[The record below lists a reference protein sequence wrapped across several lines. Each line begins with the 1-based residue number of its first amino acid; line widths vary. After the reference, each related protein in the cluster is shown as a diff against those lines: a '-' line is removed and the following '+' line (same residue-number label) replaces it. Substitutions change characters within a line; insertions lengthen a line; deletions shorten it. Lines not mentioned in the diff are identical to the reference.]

1 MNAFTAADHTS
12 YPFATT
18 NQKDF
23 KNLLSV
29 YLDATLHPLLKEDD
43 FAQEGWRIGSEN
55 PQVAA
60 SAGEGQE
67 SNGSLV
73 FKGVVYNEMK
83 GQMSDASY
91 LYYIRFQDH
100 IFPAIHNSGG
110 DPQKMTDL
118 TYNDLKNYH
127 ASHYHPSNA
136 KFFTYGNMPLADHL
150 EVVGSRLE
158 AFGPIQTDK
167 NIKVPVSLDNG
178 PLYYTV
184 KGPTDPLVDKEMQ
197 YKTSVSWLLGD
208 TSDVIESFSLKIIF
222 SLLLDGYGSPLYRS
236 LIETGLGPDWSSNTG
251 YDDGGKIGIFSVGL
265 SGVREA
271 DVSKVKEAIDTTL
284 VDVYS
289 NGFDKGK
296 VEGML
301 HQLELGLRHKTA
313 NFGMTVL
320 QRLQPGWF
328 NGEDPLEA
336 LAWNDTVAAFKAKY
350 AKKGYLEGLLKKYL
364 LNDRAL
370 IFTMEPSLT
379 YGDELAAEETYR
391 LDSKLLEAARNDA
404 DGDKAEEQFFKFF
417 KRDRLLAEAQKNA
430 RDQDLSCLPS
440 VSVQDIPR
448 RALKKSVRTSLLD
461 DVQIQWRETNTN
473 GLTYFRAINLLEGL
487 PQELR
492 MLIPLFTECILRLG
506 TKDKPMEELED
517 MIKLKTGG
525 IGASYFSSTS
535 PHDIHQSTEGIS
547 LSGYALDANIPAM
560 YELLRIVLHE
570 TDFNGTEA
578 ESQIRQLLQTGAA
591 GALDAVASSG
601 NSYARQYAEAGL
613 TPHGALSEQ
622 IGGLTQIQY
631 RASLAQR
638 HPSEGL
644 SDVVTKLRAIQDFA
658 ISKSSNFRAA
668 ITCGH
673 DSVSN
678 NEAAFSKFL
687 SDMPAPTSPNTSKY
701 QSTTDSIKSKT
712 FFPLPYQVYYSAL
725 ALRTVPYSDGSGAPL
740 QILSQLLTHK
750 HLHHEIREKGGA
762 YGGGAYSRGLS
773 GHFGM
778 YSYRDPNP
786 ENTLQIMKDAGR
798 WAYEKQFS
806 DQDIEEAKLSVFQSV
821 DAPENLS
828 EEGMTRFLSGVDED
842 MEQKKREELLDVTKA
857 DVRNVA
863 QKFLI
868 DGMAGAK
875 VAVIGERQDWLLR
888 EDEGW
893 DVKTLQMAEATPND
907 DDEQQSVAP

>member
-23 KNLLSV
+23 RNLLSV

-43 FAQEGWRIGSEN
+43 FAQEGWRIGPGN
-55 PQVAA
+55 PQAVVGT
-60 SAGEGQE
+60 GEGE
-67 SNGSLV
+67 DPKDKLV

-91 LYYIRFQDH
+91 LYYTRFQDH

-118 TYNDLKNYH
+118 TYNDLKTYH
-127 ASHYHPSNA
+127 TSHYHPSNA

-150 EVVGSRLE
+150 EVLGSHLE
-158 AFGPIQTDK
+158 AFRAIQTDK
-167 NIKVPVSLDNG
+167 NIKVPVSLENG
-178 PLYYTV
+178 PLYSTV

-197 YKTSVSWLLGD
+197 YKTSVSWLLGN
-208 TSDVIESFSLKIIF
+208 TSDILESFSLKIIF
-222 SLLLDGYGSPLYRS
+222 SLLLDGYGSPLYRG

-271 DVSKVKEAIDTTL
+271 DVPKVREAINATL
-284 VDVYS
+284 ADVYS

-364 LNDRAL
+364 LNDRTL

-379 YGDELAAEETYR
+379 YGNELVAEESER
-391 LDSKLLEAARNDA
+391 LASKVSEVSRNL
-404 DGDKAEEQFFKFF
+404 GDKAEEHFS
-417 KRDRLLAEAQKNA
+417 KRDRLLVEAQAKA
-430 RDQDLSCLPS
+430 RDEDLSCLPS

-448 RALKKSVRTSLLD
+448 RARKKSVRNSSLD
-461 DVQIQWRETNTN
+461 GVQIQWRETNTN

-487 PQELR
+487 SQELR

-506 TKDKPMEELED
+506 TKDKSMEELED

-535 PHDIHQSTEGIS
+535 PHDIHHSTEGMS

-570 TDFNGTEA
+570 TNFDGTEA

-613 TPHGALSEQ
+613 TTHGALNEQ

-644 SDVVTKLRAIQDFA
+644 GDIIAKLRAIQDFA

-678 NEAAFSKFL
+678 NEAALNRFVSNL
-687 SDMPAPTSPNTSKY
+687 PALTNPSTSRY
-701 QSTTDSIKSKT
+701 QSAADVMSSKT

-725 ALRTVPYSDGSGAPL
+725 ALRTVPYSNRSGASL

-773 GHFGM
+773 GNFGM

-786 ENTLQIMKDAGR
+786 QNTLKIMEESGR
-798 WAYEKQFS
+798 WAYEKEFS
-806 DQDIEEAKLSVFQSV
+806 DQDLEEAKLSVFQSV
-821 DAPENLS
+821 DAPESLS
-828 EEGMTRFLSGVDED
+828 DEGMTRFLSGVDED
-842 MEQKKREELLDVTKA
+842 MEQKKREELLDVTKV
-857 DVRNVA
+857 DVRNMA
-863 QKFLI
+863 QKYLI

-875 VAVIGERQDWLLR
+875 VAVLGEQQDWLH
-888 EDEGW
+888 EAGGW
-893 DVKTLQMAEATPND
+893 DIKALQMVEA
-907 DDEQQSVAP
+907 A

>member
-18 NQKDF
+18 NRKDF

-43 FAQEGWRIGSEN
+43 FAQEGWRIGPGN
-55 PQVAA
+55 PQAA
-60 SAGEGQE
+60 ADTAEGEQ
-67 SNGSLV
+67 SKDKLV

-91 LYYIRFQDH
+91 LYYTRFQDH

-118 TYNDLKNYH
+118 TYNDLKTYH
-127 ASHYHPSNA
+127 TSHYHPSNA

-150 EVVGSRLE
+150 EVIGSQLE
-158 AFGPIQTDK
+158 AFHQIQTDK
-167 NIKVPVSLDNG
+167 NIKIPVSLDNG

-208 TSDVIESFSLKIIF
+208 TSDTLESFSLKIIF

-251 YDDGGKIGIFSVGL
+251 YDDSGKIGIFSVGL
-265 SGVREA
+265 NGVREA
-271 DVSKVKEAIDTTL
+271 DVWKIKEAIKATL
-284 VDVYS
+284 LDVHS
-289 NGFDKGK
+289 NGFNEGK
-296 VEGML
+296 VEGIL

-350 AKKGYLEGLLKKYL
+350 SKKGYLEGLLKKYL
-364 LNDRAL
+364 LNDRTL
-370 IFTMEPSLT
+370 TFTMEPSVT
-379 YGDELAAEETYR
+379 YGDELAAEESER
-391 LDSKLLEAARNDA
+391 LASKVSEVSRNVA
-404 DGDKAEEQFFKFF
+404 GSDKAEEQFS
-417 KRDRLLAEAQKNA
+417 KRESLLVEAQENA

-448 RALKKSVRTSLLD
+448 KTQKKSVRTSSLD

-492 MLIPLFTECILRLG
+492 MLIPLYTECILRLG

-535 PHDIHQSTEGIS
+535 PHDIHHSTEGIS

-570 TDFNGTEA
+570 TDFDGAEA
-578 ESQIRQLLQTGAA
+578 ESQIRQLLQTSAT

-631 RASLAQR
+631 RSSLAQR

-644 SDVVTKLRAIQDFA
+644 GDVITKLKAIQDFA

-673 DSVSN
+673 DSISK

-687 SDMPAPTSPNTSKY
+687 SDMPALTSPSTFRH
-701 QSTTDSIKSKT
+701 QSSTDLIKSKT

-725 ALRTVPYSDGSGAPL
+725 ALRTVPYSNGSGAPL

-762 YGGGAYSRGLS
+762 YGGGAYSRGLGGS
-773 GHFGM
+773 FGM

-786 ENTLQIMKDAGR
+786 KNTLKIMEDAGR
-798 WAYEKQFS
+798 WAFEKKFS

-821 DAPENLS
+821 DAPESLS
-828 EEGMTRFLSGVDED
+828 DEGMTRFLSGVDED
-842 MEQKKREELLDVTKA
+842 MEQKKREELLDVTKV

-868 DGMAGAK
+868 DGMVGAK
-875 VAVIGERQDWLLR
+875 LAVLGEPQDWLR
-888 EDEGW
+888 EADGW
-893 DVKTLQMAEATPND
+893 DIKTLQMVDAAQTTAN
-907 DDEQQSVAP
+907 SNL

>member
-23 KNLLSV
+23 RNLLSV

-43 FAQEGWRIGSEN
+43 FAQEGWRIGPGN
-55 PQVAA
+55 PQAVVGT
-60 SAGEGQE
+60 GEGE
-67 SNGSLV
+67 DPKDKLV

-91 LYYIRFQDH
+91 LYYTRFQDH

-118 TYNDLKNYH
+118 TYNDLKTYH
-127 ASHYHPSNA
+127 TSHYHPSNA

-150 EVVGSRLE
+150 EVLGSHLE
-158 AFGPIQTDK
+158 AFRAIQTDK
-167 NIKVPVSLDNG
+167 NIKVPVSLENG
-178 PLYYTV
+178 PLYSTV

-197 YKTSVSWLLGD
+197 YKTSVSWLLGN
-208 TSDVIESFSLKIIF
+208 TSDILESFSLKIIF
-222 SLLLDGYGSPLYRS
+222 SLLLDGYGSPLYRG

-265 SGVREA
+265 SGVKEA
-271 DVSKVKEAIDTTL
+271 DVPKVREAINATL
-284 VDVYS
+284 ADVYS

-364 LNDRAL
+364 LNDRTL

-379 YGDELAAEETYR
+379 YGNELVAEESER
-391 LDSKLLEAARNDA
+391 LASKVSEVSRNL
-404 DGDKAEEQFFKFF
+404 GDKVEEHFS
-417 KRDRLLAEAQKNA
+417 KRDRLLVEAQAKA
-430 RDQDLSCLPS
+430 RDEDLSCLPS
-440 VSVQDIPR
+440 VSVEDIPR
-448 RALKKSVRTSLLD
+448 RAPKKSVRNSSLD
-461 DVQIQWRETNTN
+461 GVQIQWRETNTN

-487 PQELR
+487 SQELR

-506 TKDKPMEELED
+506 TKDKSMEELED

-535 PHDIHQSTEGIS
+535 PHDIHHSTEGMS

-570 TDFNGTEA
+570 TNFEGTEA

-613 TPHGALSEQ
+613 TTHGALNEQ

-644 SDVVTKLRAIQDFA
+644 GDIIAKLRAIQDFA

-678 NEAAFSKFL
+678 NEAALNRFVSNL
-687 SDMPAPTSPNTSKY
+687 PALTNPSTSRY
-701 QSTTDSIKSKT
+701 QSAADVMSSKT

-725 ALRTVPYSDGSGAPL
+725 ALCTVPYSNRSGASL

-773 GHFGM
+773 GNFGM

-786 ENTLQIMKDAGR
+786 QNTLKIMEESGR
-798 WAYEKQFS
+798 WAYEKEFS
-806 DQDIEEAKLSVFQSV
+806 DQDLEEAKLSVFQSV
-821 DAPENLS
+821 DAPESLS
-828 EEGMTRFLSGVDED
+828 DEGMTRFLSGVDED
-842 MEQKKREELLDVTKA
+842 MEQKKREELLDVTKV
-857 DVRNVA
+857 DVRNMA
-863 QKFLI
+863 QKYLI

-875 VAVIGERQDWLLR
+875 VAVLGEQQDWLH
-888 EDEGW
+888 EAGGW
-893 DVKTLQMAEATPND
+893 DIKALQMVEA
-907 DDEQQSVAP
+907 A

>member
-23 KNLLSV
+23 RNLLSV

-43 FAQEGWRIGSEN
+43 FAQEGWRIGPGN
-55 PQVAA
+55 PQAVAGT
-60 SAGEGQE
+60 GEGE
-67 SNGSLV
+67 DPKDKLV

-83 GQMSDASY
+83 GQMSDTRY
-91 LYYIRFQDH
+91 LYYTRFQDY

-118 TYNDLKNYH
+118 TYNDLKTYH
-127 ASHYHPSNA
+127 TSHYHPSNA

-150 EVVGSRLE
+150 EVLGSHLE
-158 AFGPIQTDK
+158 AFRAIQTDK
-167 NIKVPVSLDNG
+167 NIKVPISLENG

-184 KGPTDPLVDKEMQ
+184 KGPTDPLVYKEMQ
-197 YKTSVSWLLGD
+197 YKTSVSWLLGN
-208 TSDVIESFSLKIIF
+208 TSDILESFSLKIIF
-222 SLLLDGYGSPLYRS
+222 SLLLDGYGSPLYRG
-236 LIETGLGPDWSSNTG
+236 LIETGLGSDWSSNTG

-271 DVSKVKEAIDTTL
+271 EVPKVREAINATL
-284 VDVYS
+284 VDVHS
-289 NGFDKGK
+289 EGFDKGK

-301 HQLELGLRHKTA
+301 HQLELVLRHKTA
-313 NFGMTVL
+313 NFGMDVL

-328 NGEDPLEA
+328 NGKDPLEA

-350 AKKGYLEGLLKKYL
+350 AKKGYLESLLKKYL
-364 LNDRAL
+364 LNDRTL

-379 YGDELAAEETYR
+379 YGNELVAEESER
-391 LDSKLLEAARNDA
+391 LASKVSEVSRNL
-404 DGDKAEEQFFKFF
+404 GDKAEEYFSKL
-417 KRDRLLAEAQKNA
+417 DRLLVEAQAKA

-448 RALKKSVRTSLLD
+448 RAPKKSVRNSSLD
-461 DVQIQWRETNTN
+461 GVQIQWRETNTN

-487 PQELR
+487 SQELR

-506 TKDKPMEELED
+506 TKDKSMEELED
-517 MIKLKTGG
+517 MINLKTGG

-535 PHDIHQSTEGIS
+535 PHDIHHSAEGIS

-570 TDFNGTEA
+570 TNFDGTEA
-578 ESQIRQLLQTGAA
+578 ESQIRRLLQTGAT

-613 TPHGALSEQ
+613 TTHAALNEQ

-638 HPSEGL
+638 NPSEGL
-644 SDVVTKLRAIQDFA
+644 GDIIAKLRAIQDFA

-678 NEAAFSKFL
+678 NEAAFNRFVSNL
-687 SDMPAPTSPNTSKY
+687 PALTNPSTSRY
-701 QSTTDSIKSKT
+701 QSATDVISSKT

-725 ALRTVPYSDGSGAPL
+725 ALRTVPYNNGSGASL
-740 QILSQLLTHK
+740 QILSRLLTHK

-773 GHFGM
+773 GNFGM

-786 ENTLQIMKDAGR
+786 QNTLKIMEESGR
-798 WAYEKQFS
+798 WAYEKEFS

-821 DAPENLS
+821 DAPESLS
-828 EEGMTRFLSGVDED
+828 DEGMTRFLSGVDED
-842 MEQKKREELLDVTKA
+842 MEQKKREELLDVTKV

-863 QKFLI
+863 QKYLI

-875 VAVIGERQDWLLR
+875 VAVLGEQQDWLH
-888 EDEGW
+888 ESDGW
-893 DVKTLQMAEATPND
+893 DIKALQVVEA
-907 DDEQQSVAP
+907 A

>member
-18 NQKDF
+18 NQNDF
-23 KNLLSV
+23 RNLLSV

-43 FAQEGWRIGSEN
+43 FAQEGWRIGPGNS
-55 PQVAA
+55 QVTAGI
-60 SAGEGQE
+60 GEGE
-67 SNGSLV
+67 DSKDNLV

-91 LYYIRFQDH
+91 LYYTRFQDH

-118 TYNDLKNYH
+118 TYNDLKTYH
-127 ASHYHPSNA
+127 TSHYHPSNA

-150 EVVGSRLE
+150 EVLDSHLE
-158 AFGPIQTDK
+158 AFRTIQTDK
-167 NIKVPVSLDNG
+167 SIKVPISLDNG
-178 PLYYTV
+178 PLYHTV

-208 TSDVIESFSLKIIF
+208 TSDILEGFSLKIMF
-222 SLLLDGYGSPLYRS
+222 SLLLDGYGSPLYRG
-236 LIETGLGPDWSSNTG
+236 LIEAGLGPDWSSNTG
-251 YDDGGKIGIFSVGL
+251 YDDGGKTGIFSVGL

-271 DVSKVKEAIDTTL
+271 DVPKVKDAINATL
-284 VDVYS
+284 VDVHS
-289 NGFDKGK
+289 NGFDHGK

-364 LNDRAL
+364 LNDRTL

-379 YGDELAAEETYR
+379 YGDELAAEESAR
-391 LDSKLLEAARNDA
+391 LASKVSEVSRNV
-404 DGDKAEEQFFKFF
+404 GDKAAEQFS
-417 KRDRLLAEAQKNA
+417 KRDRLLVEAQENA

-448 RALKKSVRTSLLD
+448 RALKKSVRTSSLD

-506 TKDKPMEELED
+506 TKDKSMEELED

-535 PHDIHQSTEGIS
+535 PHDIHHSTEGIS

-560 YELLRIVLHE
+560 YDLLRIVLHE
-570 TDFNGTEA
+570 TNFDGTEA
-578 ESQIRQLLQTGAA
+578 ESQIRQLLQTGAT

-613 TPHGALSEQ
+613 TNHGALSEQ

-631 RASLAQR
+631 RAGLAQR

-644 SDVVTKLRAIQDFA
+644 GDIITKLRAIHNFA

-673 DSVSN
+673 DSVSK
-678 NEAAFSKFL
+678 NEAAFSSFL
-687 SDMPAPTSPNTSKY
+687 SKLPSLTNPSTSRYPSG
-701 QSTTDSIKSKT
+701 TDVVNSKT

-725 ALRTVPYSDGSGAPL
+725 ALRTVPYSDGSGASL
-740 QILSQLLTHK
+740 QVLSQLLTHK

-773 GHFGM
+773 GVFGM

-786 ENTLQIMKDAGR
+786 QNTLEIMKESGR
-798 WAYEKQFS
+798 WAYEKEFS
-806 DQDIEEAKLSVFQSV
+806 AQDIEEAKLSVFQSV
-821 DAPENLS
+821 DAPESLS
-828 EEGMTRFLSGVDED
+828 DEGMTRFLTGVDED
-842 MEQKKREELLDVTKA
+842 MEQKKREELLDVTKV

-868 DGMAGAK
+868 DRMAGAK
-875 VAVIGERQDWLLR
+875 LAVLGERPDWLH
-888 EDEGW
+888 ETDGW
-893 DVKTLQMAEATPND
+893 DIKTLQMVEAAQATTDSNLTASID
-907 DDEQQSVAP
+907 Q